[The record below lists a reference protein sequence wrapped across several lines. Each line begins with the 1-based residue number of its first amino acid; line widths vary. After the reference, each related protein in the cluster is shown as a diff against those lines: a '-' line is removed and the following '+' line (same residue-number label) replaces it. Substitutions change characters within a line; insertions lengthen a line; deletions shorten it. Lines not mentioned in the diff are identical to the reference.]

1 MLRYAHDCNQNQ
13 NVNIIKNTSKL
24 TPQTLPNDLQNR
36 HFGHP
41 ETHLGTLY
49 EPRLDFLLK
58 IVISGYPQGDPLG
71 ALGHQEGHKIHAN
84 TQKVTSKNYTRKQSR
99 NNHDSRPS
107 RTSKSMVS
115 SRRNTRFHKYSLSPK
130 SHQNDT
136 QMAHEMSLKQPRR
149 RPETLRRPLK
159 LRGKNMT

>member
-71 ALGHQEGHKIHAN
+71 ALGQQKGHKI
-84 TQKVTSKNYTRKQSR
+84 Q
-99 NNHDSRPS
+99 
-107 RTSKSMVS
+107 
-115 SRRNTRFHKYSLSPK
+115 
-130 SHQNDT
+130 
-136 QMAHEMSLKQPRR
+136 E
-149 RPETLRRPLK
+149 
-159 LRGKNMT
+159 NM

>member
-13 NVNIIKNTSKL
+13 NVNISKNTSKL
-24 TPQTLPNDLQNR
+24 TPQTFPNDLQNR

-71 ALGHQEGHKIHAN
+71 ALGQQKGHKIHEN

-107 RTSKSMVS
+107 QTSKSMVS
-115 SRRNTRFHKYSLSPK
+115 SRRNTRFRKYSLSPK
-130 SHQNDT
+130 SYQNDT
-136 QMAHEMSLKQPRR
+136 KMAHEMSPKRPRR
-149 RPETLRRPLK
+149 RPQTLRRP
-159 LRGKNMT
+159 

>member
-13 NVNIIKNTSKL
+13 NVDILKNTSKL

-58 IVISGYPQGDPLG
+58 IEILGCLWGDPSG
-71 ALGHQEGHKIHAN
+71 ALG
-84 TQKVTSKNYTRKQSR
+84 
-99 NNHDSRPS
+99 P
-107 RTSKSMVS
+107 
-115 SRRNTRFHKYSLSPK
+115 PK
-130 SHQNDT
+130 
-136 QMAHEMSLKQPRR
+136 
-149 RPETLRRPLK
+149 
-159 LRGKNMT
+159 

>member
-13 NVNIIKNTSKL
+13 NVNSSKNTSKL

-71 ALGHQEGHKIHAN
+71 ALGHQKTHKIHEN
-84 TQKVTSKNYTRKQSR
+84 TQKVMFKN
-99 NNHDSRPS
+99 
-107 RTSKSMVS
+107 
-115 SRRNTRFHKYSLSPK
+115 
-130 SHQNDT
+130 
-136 QMAHEMSLKQPRR
+136 
-149 RPETLRRPLK
+149 
-159 LRGKNMT
+159 

>member
-13 NVNIIKNTSKL
+13 NVNISKNTSKL

-71 ALGHQEGHKIHAN
+71 ALGQQKGTKSMKIRKKLRLKTIRENNLEIITIPDPPKPQKAWFRLDETHGFTN
-84 TQKVTSKNYTRKQSR
+84 TAYPLKVTKMT
-99 NNHDSRPS
+99 
-107 RTSKSMVS
+107 
-115 SRRNTRFHKYSLSPK
+115 PK
-130 SHQNDT
+130 WLT
-136 QMAHEMSLKQPRR
+136 K
-149 RPETLRRPLK
+149 
-159 LRGKNMT
+159 